1 MKSTCLLAHEEEERR
16 NILQVKAVSCAD
28 RKDFV
33 TSLAWTPEDC
43 DKDFSWSPVLFPVS
57 AQSSS
62 SCSDFCSWQYFS
74 FSATKWVFFLQDLKE
89 LNKWWAASDSAQR
102 PCPSA
107 CSQQRSL
114 PAACSQMKNQAW
126 ILRQER
132 VTDRAILDKRSCT
145 PRRQWGKKL
154 PSNPSYFFSE
164 THPGLLHILAWKLA
178 VKETRKRYHTLT
190 SPRALI
196 MSGHLTQQRH
206 FKNGTVMKDLHDT
219 AIANNTRALQGTYSG
234 LLRSLPSVC
243 SFMTWLCPSADRPL
257 ALRSFPKTQPVF
269 LKYNCQLL
277 PC

>member
-1 MKSTCLLAHEEEERR
+1 MRKKREGIYCRWRLCPVQTGRILSVVWHELLKTVTKTFLGLLSCFLYLHRAVVLVVIFALGSISLLVPQSECFSCRTSKSSTSGELP
-16 NILQVKAVSCAD
+16 
-28 RKDFV
+28 V
-33 TSLAWTPEDC
+33 TQPSV
-43 DKDFSWSPVLFPVS
+43 PVH
-57 AQSSS
+57 
-62 SCSDFCSWQYFS
+62 
-74 FSATKWVFFLQDLKE
+74 
-89 LNKWWAASDSAQR
+89 
-102 PCPSA
+102 
-107 CSQQRSL
+107 L
-114 PAACSQMKNQAW
+114 PAASSAPYQLPVLRWKTRHESWDRSGSRTGLSW
-126 ILRQER
+126 I
-132 VTDRAILDKRSCT
+132 KRSCT

-196 MSGHLTQQRH
+196 MSGHLTLQRH

-269 LKYNCQLL
+269 LILPVVTLL
-277 PC
+277 VKNNNS